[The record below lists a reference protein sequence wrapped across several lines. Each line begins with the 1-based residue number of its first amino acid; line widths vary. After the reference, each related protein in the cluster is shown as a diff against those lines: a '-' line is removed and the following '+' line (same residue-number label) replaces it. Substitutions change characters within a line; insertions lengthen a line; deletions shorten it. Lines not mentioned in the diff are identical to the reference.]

1 MKFFYSISFKIWIY
15 FSLILFLASGIV
27 IYYFPAQQKKS
38 IIKYRGKELD
48 ELCRSLALGVE
59 LSLDA
64 SDFQKLN
71 KSLNHYRNKKNEFDF
86 LVLLQK
92 DSISGKEIVFSEIN
106 DNSEFDYWKID
117 TAKFLIKSA
126 EFKTNV
132 MNGKVIIGLSKFRV
146 NKEVQNTNLP
156 IYVTLIV
163 IFLVALILFY
173 VVARNISAPINKAIL
188 NAKLLQEERFN
199 EFNIEPKK
207 SKDEITQLQNAL
219 ISLKQSLFKQ
229 KLDNINLLETLESKI
244 VERTES
250 LNSTLIKLKEAQDIA
265 LLGYFR
271 YYFTS
276 NKFICS
282 ENLSNLLSISLDSE
296 VDFTEIK
303 NLIDKEYVDDFEKC
317 FKDDSVQSFNIEVKT
332 NLPDKSGGFKWI
344 EINAKCIMSNNN
356 KDFHL
361 SGTIQDITSRKIS
374 EVELRRLSQ
383 AVKNSFNGII
393 ITDLN
398 QNILWINDSVVR
410 LTGYG
415 KDEILGKKPKMFQFE
430 GTDNETKKHI
440 RENLNSLKSFKTQI
454 QNIGKNGNIYW
465 LELYIQPI
473 LDDRGIPEGFMAI
486 EIDITDR
493 IEKENLIKRYI
504 SEIETK
510 QQEISAIN
518 ESLEV
523 KVAEKTKDLELSIL
537 QIQKSQEEIV
547 RKEKMATLGVLVAGI
562 AHEVNTPLG
571 AIKASADNLEYLFYS
586 EFVKIINSISIDSL
600 KRSIDLYLKLQLRN
614 TPGTIVQRQNA
625 KNIFNSL
632 MILNHDYNKSLMLS
646 KELATIGFENI
657 NDDVISLLE
666 DDSFEAIIG
675 AVKLLLNIQRSLNT
689 VNEAAIKS
697 SKIIKALNIYS
708 HGNALLQQTNF
719 NLKENIDTIITLL
732 WNKIKNN
739 AIVINNIP
747 ENIFLTGFEDELSQV
762 WTNIINN
769 ALQASKNKCVI
780 TINYQLLNNFH
791 DISISNNGPKIPDEF
806 IDKIFDE
813 FFTTKKRGE
822 GTGLGLN
829 IVKNIIEKHN
839 GNIKCISNDL
849 LTTFEIS
856 LPIA

>member
-27 IYYFPAQQKKS
+27 IYYFPEQQKNS

-106 DNSEFDYWKID
+106 DNSEFDYWRID
-117 TAKFLIKSA
+117 SAKFLIKSA

-132 MNGKVIIGLSKFRV
+132 MNGKVIIGLSKYRI

-156 IYVTLIV
+156 IYLTLIV

-173 VVARNISAPINKAIL
+173 VVARNVSAPINKAIL
-188 NAKLLQEERFN
+188 NARLLQEERFN

-229 KLDNINLLETLESKI
+229 KFDNINLLETLESKI
-244 VERTES
+244 IERTDS
-250 LNSTLIKLKEAQDIA
+250 LNSILIKLKEAQDIA
-265 LLGYFR
+265 LLGYFN

-276 NKFICS
+276 NKFSCS
-282 ENLSNLLSISLDSE
+282 ENLSKLLSIKLDSE
-296 VDFTEIK
+296 VDFIEIK
-303 NLIDKEYVDDFEKC
+303 NLIDNEYVDDFEKC

-344 EINAKCIMSNNN
+344 EINAKCIMNNKN

-361 SGTIQDITSRKIS
+361 SGTIQDITTRKIS

-410 LTGYG
+410 LTGYS
-415 KDEILGKKPKMFQFE
+415 KEEILGKKPKMFQFE
-430 GTDNETKKHI
+430 GTDNETKKSI
-440 RENLNSLKSFKTQI
+440 RENLNSFKSFNTQI
-454 QNIGKNGNIYW
+454 QNIGKNGEKYW

-510 QQEISAIN
+510 QHEISAIN

-523 KVAEKTKDLELSIL
+523 KVAEKTKDLEFSIL

-600 KRSIDLYLKLQLRN
+600 KRSIDLYLKLQLKN

-632 MILNHDYNKSLMLS
+632 LILKPDYDKSLMLS
-646 KELATIGFENI
+646 KELATIGFENV
-657 NDDVISLLE
+657 NEDVISLLE
-666 DDSFEAIIG
+666 EDGFEAIIG

-747 ENIFLTGFEDELSQV
+747 ENIFLIGFEDELSQV

-791 DISISNNGPKIPDEF
+791 NISISNNGPKIPDEF

-839 GNIKCISNDL
+839 GNIKCISNDSN
-849 LTTFEIS
+849 TSFEIS
-856 LPIA
+856 LPID